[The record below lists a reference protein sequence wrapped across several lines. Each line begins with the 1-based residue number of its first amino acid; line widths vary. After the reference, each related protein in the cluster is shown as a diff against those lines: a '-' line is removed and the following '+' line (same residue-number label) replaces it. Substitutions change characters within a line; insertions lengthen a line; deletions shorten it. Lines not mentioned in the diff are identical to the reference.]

1 MRTERTTGTRP
12 GRVVRTGPAVPAV
25 LVVLMV
31 LAVPALTGCAAT
43 VAGTPWPARHGP
55 ALPADTAGA
64 LPQAAATPA
73 GSATPAPRPVAPT
86 QQRAGPVADP
96 TAPPAGPDAPPS
108 PSTGPAPPRT
118 GADRPPGPV
127 ISTPGPAGPT
137 TRTVPPTPVAAPRPR
152 PGPGTPGRERAP
164 AALTADVV
172 ADECLLDAG
181 VLTGLLGA
189 EPAVP
194 ATNTATERADGSRS
208 RSCFAVGGSSTV
220 SVNVY
225 RTQRTSP
232 ARYVHDA
239 ADAADARALGGTGAR
254 TAAALLDTV
263 AGPTL
268 QLGTARHLV
277 TIAVAGRSPTD
288 GQWRAAARAAAAALA
303 RDR

>member
-12 GRVVRTGPAVPAV
+12 GRVVRTGRAVPAV
-25 LVVLMV
+25 LVVLLV

-43 VAGTPWPARHGP
+43 VTGTPWPAGHGP
-55 ALPADTAGA
+55 ALPADATGA
-64 LPQAAATPA
+64 LPQAADPPA
-73 GSATPAPRPVAPT
+73 GPVTRTPQPTAPAW
-86 QQRAGPVADP
+86 QQAAPVADP
-96 TAPPAGPDAPPS
+96 TAPPARPDTPPPS
-108 PSTGPAPPRT
+108 AGHAPPRP
-118 GADRPPGPV
+118 GADGPPGDAIP
-127 ISTPGPAGPT
+127 TPAPAGADGPT
-137 TRTVPPTPVAAPRPR
+137 RRTGPPTPVEA
-152 PGPGTPGRERAP
+152 PGPERAGP
-164 AALTADVV
+164 APAPSRAPTALTADVV

-194 ATNTATERADGSRS
+194 ATNAATERADGSRS

-225 RTQRTSP
+225 RTQRVSP

-239 ADAADARALGGTGAR
+239 AGARPLGGTGAG